1 MNRGKLIALQSVL
14 ASVLALSLTACGPGI
29 DAPTRHVRQ
38 VTDGVEAEVNKA
50 GNLIYLRNVYVSVNA
65 AGDATLV
72 ATIVNQNQTQDALIA
87 LAIGQTQIKITPQPV
102 LQNKPVIFGGDSA
115 NATATIPAAGLV
127 AGSRIPVSFF
137 FGLGGGIQVDALI
150 VEG

>member
-50 GNLIYLRNVYVSVNA
+50 GNLIYLRNVYV
-65 AGDATLV
+65 
-72 ATIVNQNQTQDALIA
+72 
-87 LAIGQTQIKITPQPV
+87 
-102 LQNKPVIFGGDSA
+102 
-115 NATATIPAAGLV
+115 
-127 AGSRIPVSFF
+127 
-137 FGLGGGIQVDALI
+137 
-150 VEG
+150 

>member
-1 MNRGKLIALQSVL
+1 MNRGKLIALQPVL

-72 ATIVNQNQTQDALIA
+72 ATIVNQNRTQDALIA

-115 NATATIPAAGLV
+115 NAIATIPAAGLV
-127 AGSRIPVSFF
+127 PGNRIPVSFF

>member
-1 MNRGKLIALQSVL
+1 MNRGKLAKL
-14 ASVLALSLTACGPGI
+14 ATAFSVLALTLTACGPGV

-65 AGDATLV
+65 AGDASLV
-72 ATIVNQNQTQDALIA
+72 ATIVNQKDTQDALLA
-87 LAIGQTQIKITPQPV
+87 VAIGQSQIKISPLPV
-102 LQNKPVIFGGDSA
+102 LLNKPVIFGGNSA
-115 NATATIPAAGLV
+115 NAIASIPAAGLV
-127 AGSRIPVSFF
+127 PGNRIPVSFF

-150 VEG
+150 VQA

>member
-127 AGSRIPVSFF
+127 AGSHIPVSFF

-150 VEG
+150 VQA

>member
-38 VTDGVEAEVNKA
+38 VTDGVETEVNKA

-65 AGDATLV
+65 AGDASLV
-72 ATIVNQNQTQDALIA
+72 ATIVNEKDTKEALIA

>member
-1 MNRGKLIALQSVL
+1 MNRGKLIALQPVL

-38 VTDGVEAEVNKA
+38 VTDGVETEVNKA

>member
-72 ATIVNQNQTQDALIA
+72 ATIVNQNQTRDALIA

-115 NATATIPAAGLV
+115 NATASIPTAGLV
-127 AGSRIPVSFF
+127 PGNRIPVSFF

-150 VEG
+150 VQA

>member
-1 MNRGKLIALQSVL
+1 MNRGKLIALQPVL

-72 ATIVNQNQTQDALIA
+72 ATIVNQNRTQDALIA

>member
-38 VTDGVEAEVNKA
+38 VTDGVETEVNKA

-72 ATIVNQNQTQDALIA
+72 ATIVNQNQTQDALLA
-87 LAIGQTQIKITPQPV
+87 LAIGQSQIKISPLPV
-102 LQNKPVIFGGDSA
+102 LLNKPVIFGGDSA
-115 NATATIPAAGLV
+115 NATASIPTAGLV
-127 AGSRIPVSFF
+127 PGNRIPVSFF

>member
-1 MNRGKLIALQSVL
+1 MNRGKLIALQPVL

-72 ATIVNQNQTQDALIA
+72 ATIINQNQTQDALIA

>member
-50 GNLIYLRNVYVSVNA
+50 GNLIYLRNVYVSVSA

>member
-1 MNRGKLIALQSVL
+1 MNRGKLISVLSVL
-14 ASVLALSLTACGPGI
+14 APVLALSLTACGPGI

-150 VEG
+150 VQA

>member
-38 VTDGVEAEVNKA
+38 VTDGVETEVNKA
-50 GNLIYLRNVYVSVNA
+50 GNLIYLRNVYVSVNT
-65 AGDATLV
+65 AGDASLV
-72 ATIVNQNQTQDALIA
+72 ATIVNEKDTKEALIA

-115 NATATIPAAGLV
+115 NATASIPTAGLV
-127 AGSRIPVSFF
+127 PGNRIPVSFF

-150 VEG
+150 VQA

>member
-1 MNRGKLIALQSVL
+1 MNRGKLIALQPVL

-38 VTDGVEAEVNKA
+38 VTDGVETEVNKA

-65 AGDATLV
+65 TGDASLV
-72 ATIVNQNQTQDALIA
+72 ATIVNEKDTKEALIA
-87 LAIGQTQIKITPQPV
+87 VAIGQSQIKISPLPV
-102 LQNKPVIFGGDSA
+102 LLNKPVIFGGDSA
-115 NATATIPAAGLV
+115 NATASIPAAGLV
-127 AGSRIPVSFF
+127 PGNRVPVSFF
-137 FGLGGGIQVDALI
+137 FGLGGSIQVDALI

>member
-1 MNRGKLIALQSVL
+1 MNRGKLIALQPVL

-38 VTDGVEAEVNKA
+38 VTDGVETEVNKA

-72 ATIVNQNQTQDALIA
+72 ATIINQNQTQDALIA

-127 AGSRIPVSFF
+127 PGNRVPVSFF
-137 FGLGGGIQVDALI
+137 FGLGGSIQVDALI